1 MALPKVAVVGYPNV
15 GKSTLV
21 NRLSQTR
28 EAVVH
33 ELSGVTRD
41 RKEIE
46 ADWNG
51 RRFLL
56 VDTGGVDLEER
67 DDLARSVQV
76 QARQAMAEAAA
87 IVLVVDA
94 RAGVRPGDAE
104 LAATLRGAPV
114 PVVLAANKVDDLKAI
129 PYASEFYAL
138 GLGEPIPVSATQGL
152 GSGDLLDRIVECLAG
167 VSAAEEQDEAVR
179 VAVIG
184 RPNVGK
190 SSLLNAVLGEE
201 RVIVSS
207 MAGTTRDAIDT
218 RLEVDGRPVVL
229 VDTAGLRRRTK
240 VAGTVDYYAQLRSER
255 AAERA
260 DVAIVVC
267 DASEGL
273 TSEDLRIA
281 QMATPAGCATVIA
294 LNKWDIAD
302 LDLDHVRARIATKLR
317 LRPKAVTV
325 SALTRRGIRRLLDQA
340 LVLAERAAR
349 RIPTSELNRFLADV
363 QGTRQPPA
371 VRGRRLR
378 MYYMT
383 QFETRPPRFA
393 IQVSDRSRVTRD
405 YAYFLENRLR
415 ERYGLEGVPLIID
428 FKGRDDERGR
438 SRRTRAGAVAAGEAG
453 GSDGGSRHG

>member
-104 LAATLRGAPV
+104 LAATLRGASV
-114 PVVLAANKVDDLKAI
+114 PVVLAANKVDDVKAI

-138 GLGEPIPVSATQGL
+138 GLGEPIAVSATQGL

-167 VSAAEEQDEAVR
+167 ASSAEEQDEAVR

-190 SSLLNAVLGEE
+190 SSLLNAVLGVE

-218 RLEVDGRPVVL
+218 HLQVDGRPVVL

-281 QMATPAGCATVIA
+281 EMAMRAGCATVIA

-317 LRPKAVTV
+317 LRPRVVTV

-363 QGTRQPPA
+363 QATRQPPA

-428 FKGRDDERGR
+428 FKGRDDDRGR
-438 SRRTRAGAVAAGEAG
+438 SRRTRASALAAGEAD
-453 GSDGGSRHG
+453 GSEGSSRHG